1 MTRLNWQV
9 ILPALALVMATAG
22 TGMAVCALVAVAYG
36 DGAEDAFAWS
46 ALIALALAGAS
57 YATGRRLPAAPV
69 RARDGFFAVTAV
81 WVVAAAVG
89 SLPFLFEGT
98 FVRPSDAFFE
108 SMSGFTTTGAT
119 LIGDIEAQPRAV
131 LLWRSLTQWIGG
143 IGFIVLVVAVVPATG
158 LVSQRFFYAETS
170 GVTAERLTPR
180 IADTAKIIAAIYGVL
195 TAAGFLAYRL
205 AGMSSFDAV
214 NHIFTTVATG
224 GHSTRQESLAAFDSL
239 SIEVVAM
246 VFMVLGGINFAFYW
260 RAIRGGVAGVPQ
272 FAEVRAY
279 LGILAVAST
288 AVAASLLLAD
298 DVEGVGEAARAGGF
312 TVISIMTGTGYS
324 TADFNLWNEFARA
337 LLLMLMFVGGCAGSA
352 TGGMK
357 VVRTM
362 LLARSAS
369 QEVKRQLQPKAVQ
382 VLRVRDRVFTEE
394 VRRNVLGF
402 FFIYMLVFALAT
414 MALAAVGLDL
424 VSAASSAAAT
434 LNVVGPGLGD
444 VGATENYEAVPTA
457 GLWVLDACMLI
468 GRLEVFTVL
477 VLLLP
482 AFWARGRS

>member
-9 ILPALALVMATAG
+9 ILPALALVLAASGLGMIACAVVALAYRDGSAGSFATSS
-22 TGMAVCALVAVAYG
+22 AV
-36 DGAEDAFAWS
+36 
-46 ALIALALAGAS
+46 ALALAAAG
-57 YATGRRLPAAPV
+57 YAGSRRLPVAPF

-81 WVVAAAVG
+81 WLLAAAIG
-89 SLPFLFEGT
+89 ALPFLVEGT
-98 FVRPSDAFFE
+98 FDRPSDAFFE

-119 LIGDIEAQPRAV
+119 LIGDIEGQPEAI

-143 IGFIVLVVAVVPATG
+143 VGFIVLVVAVVPATG

-170 GVTAERLTPR
+170 GVTADRLTPR
-180 IADTAKIIAAIYGVL
+180 IADTAKIIAAIYAAL
-195 TAAGFLAYRL
+195 TGAGFLAYRL
-205 AGMSSFDAV
+205 AGMGSFDAV
-214 NHIFTTVATG
+214 NHIFTTIAAG

-239 SIEVVAM
+239 AIEVVAM
-246 VFMVLGGINFAFYW
+246 VFMTLAGINFAFYW
-260 RAIRGGVAGVPQ
+260 RAIRGGGAGVPQ

-279 LGILAVAST
+279 LLILAVASL
-288 AVAASLLLAD
+288 AVSASLLLAED
-298 DVEGVGEAARAGGF
+298 LDGIGEAARLGTF

-324 TADFNLWNEFARA
+324 VADFNAWNEFARTA
-337 LLLMLMFVGGCAGSA
+337 LLLLMFVGGCAGSA
-352 TGGMK
+352 TGGVK
-357 VVRTM
+357 VVRAM
-362 LLARSAS
+362 LLAKSAT

-382 VLRVRDRVFTEE
+382 VLRVRDRVFSEE

-414 MALAAVGLDL
+414 VALTAAGLDL

-434 LNVVGPGLGD
+434 LNVVGPGLGE

-482 AFWARGRS
+482 AFWTRGRS